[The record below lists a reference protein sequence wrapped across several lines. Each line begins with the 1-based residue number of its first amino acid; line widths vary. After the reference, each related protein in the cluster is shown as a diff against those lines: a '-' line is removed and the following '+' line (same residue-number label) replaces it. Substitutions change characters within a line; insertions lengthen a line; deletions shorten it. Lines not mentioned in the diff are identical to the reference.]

1 MKYEIYQSGYSLTIQ
16 PQTYYHNCSVF
27 EGTKSECEQRLRLIR
42 SLPHQL
48 GETVDGDLITSLRV
62 VGPVVDSYIV
72 TYYGYKSKSPIL
84 GSETLF
90 QLVVENK

>member
-1 MKYEIYQSGYSLTIQ
+1 MKYQIYQSGYSLTIQ

-27 EGTKSECEQRLRLIR
+27 EGTKSECERRLELIS

-48 GETVDGDLITSLRV
+48 GNTVDGDLITSLRILEL
-62 VGPVVDSYIV
+62 VDSYIV
-72 TYYGYKSKSPIL
+72 IYYGHKSKSPIL

-90 QLVVENK
+90 QSVVEK